1 MNALFSRA
9 AKSIVAILSVVGQ
22 VANLFLGNILVDEA
36 TENHPFNW
44 LRLLKN
50 PIFWTICIITIVYY
64 CLSSV
69 VNHRNRIMD
78 EKVENAISE
87 SKVEIIQVTT
97 DNVKKEIFETADKA
111 IRVLD
116 KMQRRSRK

>member
-1 MNALFSRA
+1 MNSLFSKA
-9 AKSIVAILSVVGQ
+9 AKIIVAILSVVGQ
-22 VANLFLGNILVDEA
+22 VANLFLGNILVYEA

-50 PIFWTICIITIVYY
+50 PIFWIICIITIVYY
-64 CLSSV
+64 FLSSV
-69 VNHRNRIMD
+69 VNHRNRVVD
-78 EKVENAISE
+78 ENVEKAISD
-87 SKVEIIQVTT
+87 SKVVIIQVIT
-97 DNVKKEIFETADKA
+97 DNVKKDNFESADKA